1 MRGQGR
7 PGGAQSSGPASPGPT
22 NGCLAVQALKWEAC
36 AGQAAMHGARASPA
50 DPIAARH
57 RERLDKARCG

>member
-1 MRGQGR
+1 
-7 PGGAQSSGPASPGPT
+7 
-22 NGCLAVQALKWEAC
+22 VQALKWEAC